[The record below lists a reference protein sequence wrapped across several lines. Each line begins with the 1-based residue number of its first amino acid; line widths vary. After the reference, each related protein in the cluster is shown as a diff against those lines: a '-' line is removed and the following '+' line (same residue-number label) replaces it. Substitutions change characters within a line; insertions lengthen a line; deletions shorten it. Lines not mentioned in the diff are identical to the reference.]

1 MRKKAILKRKF
12 DVLVVGEL
20 NVDIILN
27 DIESLPVIGT
37 EILAGEMAV
46 TLGSSSAIFASNIST
61 LGVHTAFLGKIGK
74 DDFGEAVLDSLQ
86 KKQVDTDAI
95 ILSSDKKTGA
105 TIILNYDDDRAMVT
119 YPGAMEDLS
128 VSEVKDHHLESAR
141 HLHVSSVFLQPKIQK
156 EVITLFSRAKQKG
169 MSTSLDIQWDPAEK
183 WDIDFEKLL
192 PFVDVFLPNIQE
204 LFAITKKKTIEDAIE
219 ILKPFANTIAIKMG
233 KEGSWGVQ
241 DDISMRYEPFL
252 NDSIVDAIGAG
263 DSFNTGFISA
273 FIQGK
278 TLKECLR
285 FGNICGAINTTS
297 AGGTTAFTNLEEIRK
312 LAKEQFLFNF

>member
-1 MRKKAILKRKF
+1 MRKKANTQQF
-12 DVLVVGEL
+12 DVLVIGEL

-27 DIESLPVIGT
+27 GIDSLPVVGT

-61 LGVHTAFLGKIGK
+61 LGVSTAFLGKIGK
-74 DDFGEAVLDSLQ
+74 DDFGEAVLDALQ
-86 KKQVDTDAI
+86 KKQVNTDAI
-95 ILSSDKKTGA
+95 VLSPDKKTGA
-105 TIILNYDDDRAMVT
+105 TIVLNYEDDRAMVT

-128 VSEVKDHHLESAR
+128 VSEVNDRHLEIAR

-156 EVITLFSRAKQKG
+156 KIVSLFSRAKQKG
-169 MSTSLDIQWDPAEK
+169 MTTSLDIQWDPAEK

-204 LFAITKKKTIEDAIE
+204 LLAITKKKTIEEAIDV
-219 ILKPFANTIAIKMG
+219 LKPFVNTLAIKMG

-241 DDISMRYEPFL
+241 GNTSIKYAPFL
-252 NDSIVDAIGAG
+252 NTQIVDAIGAG
-263 DSFNTGFISA
+263 DSFNAGFIRA
-273 FIQGK
+273 FIKGEALNK
-278 TLKECLR
+278 CLS

-297 AGGTTAFTNLEEIRK
+297 AGGTTAFTNLEEIRNI
-312 LAKEQFLFNF
+312 AKEQFLFNF